1 MWPRRRERICA
12 VILSIGVK
20 KELIYKTKKKK
31 KVLSYYSVTGLFF
44 AEAVKEET
52 RLLVMW
58 IGKVRNLTRGKCLV
72 K

>member
-1 MWPRRRERICA
+1 M
-12 VILSIGVK
+12 ILGIGIR
-20 KELIYKTKKKK
+20 KELIYRTRQKKKK
-31 KVLSYYSVTGLFF
+31 KSLSYYSATALFF

-58 IGKVRNLTRGKCLV
+58 IGKVRNLTREKCLV

>member
-1 MWPRRRERICA
+1 MWPRSRERICA
-12 VILSIGVK
+12 VILSIGVR
-20 KELIYKTKKKK
+20 KELIYKTKKK

>member
-12 VILSIGVK
+12 VILSKGVR
-20 KELIYKTKKKK
+20 KELIYKTKKK

-44 AEAVKEET
+44 AEVVKEET

>member
-1 MWPRRRERICA
+1 
-12 VILSIGVK
+12 VILSIGVR
-20 KELIYKTKKKK
+20 KELIYKTKKK

-52 RLLVMW
+52 RLLVMC

>member
-1 MWPRRRERICA
+1 MAQEERKDLCCDTQYR
-12 VILSIGVK
+12 S
-20 KELIYKTKKKK
+20 KERVNLQDQKKK

>member
-12 VILSIGVK
+12 VILSIGVR
-20 KELIYKTKKKK
+20 KELIYKTKKK

-58 IGKVRNLTRGKCLV
+58 IGKVRNPTRGKCLV

>member
-1 MWPRRRERICA
+1 M
-12 VILSIGVK
+12 ILSIGVR
-20 KELIYKTKKKK
+20 KELIYKTKKK